1 MSGVADLQKSLTNIK
16 SFLGLDRLEPREKNI
31 LMAGG
36 IVLVCILIANFIVEP
51 YLEARKK
58 LTGSIAAQEKALVE
72 IRLLQET
79 YGELKNEEGGIRE
92 RLQQRPQGFTL
103 FNFLDRQTETAKIKA
118 NVKYMKPSTV
128 DNEGEFSE
136 SIVEMKIEDIAL
148 GPLTK
153 YLELIESESNVVS
166 VRRLSIQRNDKVKG
180 KLDVILQVVTF
191 DTQNK
196 T

>member
-1 MSGVADLQKSLTNIK
+1 MADLQNSLTRIK
-16 SFLGLDRLEPREKNI
+16 GFLGLDKLEPREKNI
-31 LMAGG
+31 LVVGG

-58 LTGSIAAQEKALVE
+58 LTGSIAAQEKALIE
-72 IRLLQET
+72 IKLLQET
-79 YGELKNEEGGIRE
+79 YKELKNEEGGIKE

-103 FNFLDRQTETAKIKA
+103 FNFLDRQTETAKIKS

-128 DNEGEFSE
+128 ENEGEFSE
-136 SIVEMKIEDIAL
+136 SIVEMKIEDIGLA
-148 GPLTK
+148 PLTK

-166 VRRLSIQRNDKVKG
+166 IRRLSIQQNDKVIG

-191 DTQNK
+191 DNSEK